1 LAAVE
6 DFESLAVERDP
17 FLNQVS
23 VSLGGTGTG
32 ESVYISLTSIESFQS
47 QSLRF
52 ILEAVISNGRVL
64 GEYFVSLDPSL
75 LDIEQQVVNNFHSSA
90 TGQGLALGFA
100 SISVSETDTLWSI
113 AARVRPSLS
122 VTTQQTMLAIVEL
135 NPNAFINNNINRML
149 AGEVLRIP
157 TLIQIQS
164 FNADNAIS
172 EVRLQNQ
179 EVSGEELGALLSA
192 NIDLDRRIED
202 LENRLAISLE
212 EASRAENQR
221 LELESRLAELELQI
235 GSERE
240 AISVQD
246 VRLAQLQAQIAE
258 DMLQDA
264 VVISANEGEGLLRNS
279 LLTDIR
285 DFVSVHSVLIFGAIM
300 AVFMLIL
307 FLLRP
312 NKAKN
317 VQSGAGL
324 KGEIEFST
332 TPNLEDSTLIS
343 AGRDSAEDNGRIALS
358 LEEEDE
364 SNTAVDRQ
372 ISDPDIN
379 ISLNNS
385 EIEPKIREGNLEGRV
400 LEEQI
405 MEFEATDDDPGEEFA
420 DLGFLPEGGGEQV
433 DSIEGVEEVFHI
445 SEEETATK
453 LELSYAYQKMGD
465 LQGAIEI
472 LQEVI
477 QEGNPEQIREAKD
490 LIISFEKSKS

>member
-1 LAAVE
+1 
-6 DFESLAVERDP
+6 
-17 FLNQVS
+17 
-23 VSLGGTGTG
+23 
-32 ESVYISLTSIESFQS
+32 ESFQS
-47 QSLRF
+47 QNLRF
-52 ILEAVISNGRVL
+52 ILEAVVSNGTVL

-113 AARVRPSLS
+113 AARVRPNLS

-135 NPNAFINNNINRML
+135 NPNAFINSNINRML

-157 TLIQIQS
+157 TLIQIQG

-179 EVSGEELGALLSA
+179 EVSGEELGALLAA
-192 NIDLDRRIED
+192 NTDLDRRIEE

-212 EASRAENQR
+212 EASREESQR

-246 VRLAQLQAQIAE
+246 ARLAQLQAQILE
-258 DMLQDA
+258 DMSQDVA
-264 VVISANEGEGLLRNS
+264 VIPPNETQVPLRNS

-285 DFVSVHSVLIFGAIM
+285 DFFSVHSVLIFGAIM
-300 AVFMLIL
+300 AVFILIL
-307 FLLRP
+307 FLSRS

-317 VQSGAGL
+317 ARSGAGQE
-324 KGEIEFST
+324 GEIEFSAA
-332 TPNLEDSTLIS
+332 PNLEDVASIS
-343 AGRDSAEDNGRIALS
+343 AGRDSAEDNGSIALS

-364 SNTAVDRQ
+364 SNTEADRH
-372 ISDPDIN
+372 IFKPDIN
-379 ISLNNS
+379 ISLDNS
-385 EIEPKIREGNLEGRV
+385 EIEPKIREGNPEGSV
-400 LEEQI
+400 IEEQI
-405 MEFEATDDDPGEEFA
+405 MEFEAAGDDLGEEFA
-420 DLGFLPEGGGEQV
+420 DLGFLPEGRVEEV
-433 DSIEGVEEVFHI
+433 DSIESVEEVFHL

-490 LIISFEKSKS
+490 LIASIEKSNS